1 VAGLAAVNPLNQ
13 WKETVLVHSSRRLL
27 RGVALSLVVGLAVAA
42 CGGQKVGG
50 GEGSGSGSAAV
61 KPCGTV
67 NLAMNAWVG
76 YTADGAVLTQVL
88 KDKFNCTVV
97 QKNLDE
103 QVSWQG
109 FGTGQI
115 DVIMENWGHEDL
127 AKKYITEQ
135 KVAVDFGPTKNTGY
149 IGWYVPPWMAT
160 QYPDITKWENLNKYA
175 DLFKTSESGGKG
187 QLLDGD
193 PSFVTNDAALVTNL
207 KLNYKVVYA
216 GSETA
221 LIQAFRTGEAQ
232 HKAVLGYFYEPQW
245 LFSELKLVRV
255 ALPPYTPGCDAD
267 AAKVAC
273 GYPDYTLNKVVSAKF
288 AESGSPAVAV
298 VKNFAWSND
307 DQNAVARD
315 IAAQNMKPEDAAK
328 KWLDAN
334 PDKWKAW
341 LG

>member
-1 VAGLAAVNPLNQ
+1 
-13 WKETVLVHSSRRLL
+13 
-27 RGVALSLVVGLAVAA
+27 
-42 CGGQKVGG
+42 
-50 GEGSGSGSAAV
+50 
-61 KPCGTV
+61 
-67 NLAMNAWVG
+67 M
-76 YTADGAVLTQVL
+76 
-88 KDKFNCTVV
+88 
-97 QKNLDE
+97 
-103 QVSWQG
+103 SWQG

-315 IAAQNMKPEDAAK
+315 IAEQNMKPEDAAK